1 MLNSSSS
8 KNKMSKNLLT
18 PSTST
23 TTLYLT
29 EDVVVNGQKVKK
41 IRIVKKIKKIKKAVK
56 KGFQAETSLLG
67 EQIYSNPSG
76 RRMNSRNRIVP
87 GAAVAVAS

>member
-1 MLNSSSS
+1 MSI
-8 KNKMSKNLLT
+8 MSKNLLT

-41 IRIVKKIKKIKKAVK
+41 IRIIKKIKKIKKAVK
-56 KGFQAETSLLG
+56 KGFDAETALLSD
-67 EQIYSNPSG
+67 QIYSNPSG
-76 RRMNSRNRIVP
+76 RRMNSRNRIKP
-87 GAAVAVAS
+87 GATAVVS